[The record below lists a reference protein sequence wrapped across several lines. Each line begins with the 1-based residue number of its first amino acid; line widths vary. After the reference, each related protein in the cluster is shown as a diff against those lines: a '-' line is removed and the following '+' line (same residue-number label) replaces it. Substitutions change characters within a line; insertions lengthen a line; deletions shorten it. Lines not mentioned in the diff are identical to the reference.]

1 MPSLDNL
8 LAATAA
14 NKATR
19 PPQDQTISL
28 NLDPDSDTA
37 TTVQLRPDDLT
48 GQLSRVEE
56 LLTGAEITE
65 ILEAIEELATITRQ
79 HADDSAQPAVT
90 AWLDEMQSLIDEVK
104 SDMRDFAF
112 LIRDE
117 FIPAAAT
124 MRGEVDSMHTAANK
138 ALDTTGPVL
147 PGESTGS
154 AAFDTLNKLRTGQM
168 DAQGYGM
175 AQTYDPSAQIQRAYA
190 TMSALPH
197 AMDTL
202 VAGDYATA
210 QTHTT
215 AGAYGTNYPTIQH
228 YGPQPHAQSA
238 PAQSWAMTAP
248 AMPQTRTTS
257 GSMTPLAK
265 AAAATGAIAHGV
277 AKGLRGESGATTATS
292 SGAAAPQKATSIPMP
307 KKDAPAKGGVSRS
320 ELNEMIENAKKRI
333 ASERAAKRGA
343 GGSRQLAQRRARPA
357 STLGGGKTGS
367 LAEKGSGKASF
378 LDIASTTPGVA
389 RADSGT
395 TAEKPTAA
403 PAAAGG
409 GGGGGGMRGGM
420 GMMPMGGMMG
430 AMNRAGNQNGMG
442 KGGEGSGAVEVP
454 LDYKLDEVGKSS
466 SSPAVAGGVVRPTGA
481 PVADEDTQQIV
492 SPIQRGA
499 ADEEAEDNKG
509 AKRGLGNIFG

>member
-14 NKATR
+14 QKKTR

-28 NLDPDSDTA
+28 NLDPNSDTA

-65 ILEAIEELATITRQ
+65 ILEAIEQLATITRQ

-104 SDMRDFAF
+104 SDMRDFAA

-124 MRGEVDSMHTAANK
+124 MRGEVDSMNTAANK

-175 AQTYDPSAQIQRAYA
+175 DQTYDPSAQIQRAYA

-202 VAGDYATA
+202 VAGDFDTP
-210 QTHTT
+210 QTRTT
-215 AGAYGTNYPTIQH
+215 AGAYGTNYPAIQH

-277 AKGLRGESGATTATS
+277 AKGLRGETATTTTS
-292 SGAAAPQKATSIPMP
+292 SGAVAPQKATSIPMP

-320 ELNEMIENAKKRI
+320 ELNDMIENAKKRI
-333 ASERAAKRGA
+333 ASERAAKRA
-343 GGSRQLAQRRARPA
+343 SGGSRQLPQRRARTA

-378 LDIASTTPGVA
+378 LDIATTTPGVA

-430 AMNRAGNQNGMG
+430 AMNRAGNQGGMG

-454 LDYKLDEVGKSS
+454 LDYKLDEVGKS

-499 ADEEAEDNKG
+499 GAEEDEDNKG

>member
-104 SDMRDFAF
+104 SDMRDFAA

-197 AMDTL
+197 AMDKL

-215 AGAYGTNYPTIQH
+215 AGSYGTNYPTIQH
-228 YGPQPHAQSA
+228 YGPQPHPQSA

-277 AKGLRGESGATTATS
+277 AKGLRGETGSAATTTS
-292 SGAAAPQKATSIPMP
+292 SGASTPQKATSIPVP

-320 ELNEMIENAKKRI
+320 ELNDMIENAKKRI

-378 LDIASTTPGVA
+378 LDIATTTPGVA

-466 SSPAVAGGVVRPTGA
+466 SPAVAGGVVRPTGA
-481 PVADEDTQQIV
+481 PVVDEDTQQIV